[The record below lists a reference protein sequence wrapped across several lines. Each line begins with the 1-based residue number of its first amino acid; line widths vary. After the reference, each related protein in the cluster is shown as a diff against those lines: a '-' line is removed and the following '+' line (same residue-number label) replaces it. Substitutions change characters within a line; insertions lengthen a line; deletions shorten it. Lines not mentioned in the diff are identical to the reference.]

1 MAADICYPQQSARSK
16 NFLLTERTEQWHQVP
31 YLETFTVPVEKKS
44 LLLIGNDIASG
55 KYKAEVEEIRAL
67 LEQGTEEAANKK
79 KQLLAFTPSAVFS
92 EKRQMPF
99 LEMYSGFVHLDFDKL
114 TPEQLDTAFKVIAE
128 IPLHL
133 LMLYQPKR

>member
-1 MAADICYPQQSARSK
+1 MASSTIFK
-16 NFLLTERTEQWHQVP
+16 NFTA
-31 YLETFTVPVEKKS
+31 PVEKKS
-44 LLLIGNDIASG
+44 LLLIANDIASG

-67 LEQGTEEAANKK
+67 LEKGKTEEAANKK

-99 LEMYSGFVHLDFDKL
+99 LEMYSGYVHLDFDKL
-114 TPEQLDTAFKVIAE
+114 TQETVGCSLQSHCRN
-128 IPLHL
+128 PLHL

>member
-1 MAADICYPQQSARSK
+1 M
-16 NFLLTERTEQWHQVP
+16 
-31 YLETFTVPVEKKS
+31 EKKS
-44 LLLIGNDIASG
+44 LLLIANDIASG
-55 KYKAEVEEIRAL
+55 KYKAEVEEIGAL
-67 LEQGTEEAANKK
+67 LEQGKTEEAANKK

-114 TPEQLDTAFKVIAE
+114 TPEQLDAAFKVIAE